1 MSEQVTD
8 KAGAADTEADGATEP
23 LLRVRN
29 LKTHFHTDEG
39 TVRAV
44 DGIDYDV
51 YPGECVGI
59 VGESG
64 SGKSVSQ
71 VSILGLIPTPP
82 GEIVDGEIMFRGE
95 NLLEKSQKELRAIRG
110 NQISM
115 IWQDPMSSLNPFL
128 KISTQL
134 VEPLTVHQDMGRK
147 QARERAIEMLDKVGI
162 PGARDRI
169 DQHPHQFSGGMRQR
183 VMIAMALLCEPDLL
197 IADEPTT
204 ALDVTIQAQIL
215 DLIEELRHE
224 MNTSVIVITHDLGVV
239 AGMAERIMVMYGGR
253 VMEEAPARE
262 LFHHPA
268 HPYSV
273 GLLKS
278 VPRIDRK
285 NEQRL
290 IPIEG
295 SPPDPT
301 ENIEGC
307 PFAPRCR
314 WAEQQ
319 CREAFPEP
327 EDIDEQH
334 RSYCWRAD
342 EVSTADMGSQASAD
356 HVKAIEDMIE
366 AGGSVPTDGSFESP
380 ADDTDLGATSQAPEG
395 ADGQLED
402 DAASGDQTP
411 DADAAETDE
420 PDRHREPSDE

>member
-1 MSEQVTD
+1 MSEQATQPVAGDKTD
-8 KAGAADTEADGATEP
+8 PNSEEPADTEP

-51 YPGECVGI
+51 QPGECLGI

-82 GEIVDGEIMFRGE
+82 GEIVEGEILFRGE
-95 NLLEKSQKELRAIRG
+95 NLLEKSERELRALRG

-134 VEPLTVHQDMGRK
+134 VEPLTVHQDMDRK
-147 QARERAIEMLDKVGI
+147 PARERAIEMLDKVGI

-169 DQHPHQFSGGMRQR
+169 DQYPHQFSGGMRQR

-215 DLIEELRHE
+215 DLIKELRHE

-239 AGMAERIMVMYGGR
+239 AGMAERILVMYGGR
-253 VMEEAPARE
+253 VMEEAPARK
-262 LFHHPA
+262 LFHHPS
-268 HPYSV
+268 HPYTV

-285 NEQRL
+285 HEERL

-301 ENIEGC
+301 EHVEGC

-314 WAEQQ
+314 WSVDE
-319 CREAFPEP
+319 CWEEFP
-327 EDIDEQH
+327 DAVQSDAQH
-334 RSYCWRAD
+334 RSHCWRAE
-342 EVSTADMGSQASAD
+342 EVSAAGLGSGASAE
-356 HVKAIEDMIE
+356 HVQHVEDMIE
-366 AGGSVPTDGSFESP
+366 NGESIPTDGSFESP
-380 ADDTDLGATSQAPEG
+380 VEHTGGSHGTDGSTDLTDSSE
-395 ADGQLED
+395 ED
-402 DAASGDQTP
+402 A
-411 DADAAETDE
+411 
-420 PDRHREPSDE
+420 SDE